1 MLKTII
7 VVALMMIYIGI
18 VFSLPH
24 TIADMVLGGIAGFYV
39 GWDLIPR
46 LTDLILAKYNS
57 RYATEE

>member
-18 VFSLPH
+18 VFSLPP
-24 TIADMVLGGIAGFYV
+24 TIADIVLGGIAGFYI

-57 RYATEE
+57 RYANEE